1 MERRHHLALL
11 RLRNDAYDELI
22 RETNLI
28 TMRQP
33 MRIVL
38 RNGPWAGVYK

>member
-11 RLRNDAYDELI
+11 RLRNEAYDELI
-22 RETNLI
+22 RETDLI

-33 MRIVL
+33 MLIVPH
-38 RNGPWAGVYK
+38 NSPWAGVYK